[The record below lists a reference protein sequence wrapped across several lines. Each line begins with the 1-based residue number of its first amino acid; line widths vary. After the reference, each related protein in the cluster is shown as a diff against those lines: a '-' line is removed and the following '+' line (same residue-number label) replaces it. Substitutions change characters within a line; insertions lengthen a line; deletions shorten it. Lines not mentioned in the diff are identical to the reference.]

1 MKSLIKFNSKISV
14 IIPCFNHGLYINEA
28 INSVINQSYLN
39 WEIIVINDGSTDNE
53 TISILNSIVETE
65 KIKVLNTANNGLAS
79 ARNIGV
85 KYSSGEFILPLDAD
99 DKIGSEYLQKA
110 IDIISNN
117 SNIKI
122 VYSFAEYFGKKSGLI
137 NLPDYSFNQM
147 LRQNL
152 IFCTALFR
160 RTDFDKVN
168 GYNVNMLHGWEDW
181 DLWLSILNNGGD
193 VKRIPEVLFY
203 YRQHD
208 VSMLSSIDKS
218 IEKRLYLENKLIEN
232 HLNLYKSFFKEPL
245 SLLRRHDELLK
256 ERDSFERW
264 VNEFKSSPEY
274 RVGSLVLQPIRFFLK
289 LFRKNL

>member
-1 MKSLIKFNSKISV
+1 MKSLKKFNSKISV

-28 INSVINQSYLN
+28 INSVINQSYSN

-53 TISILNSIVETE
+53 TINILNSIVETE
-65 KIKVLNTANNGLAS
+65 KIKILNTANSGLAS

-99 DKIGSEYLQKA
+99 DKIGSEFLQKA

-122 VYSFAEYFGKKSGLI
+122 VFSFAEYFGKKSGLI
-137 NLPDYSFNQM
+137 NLPDYSFDQM

-168 GYNVNMLHGWEDW
+168 GYNVNMLYGWEDW
-181 DLWLSILNNGGD
+181 DLWLSILNNGGE

-218 IEKRLYLENKLIEN
+218 IEKRQYLENKLIEN

-256 ERDSFERW
+256 ERDSFDRW

-274 RVGSLVLQPIRFFLK
+274 RVGSLVLQPIRIFLK
-289 LFRKNL
+289 LFNKNL

>member
-1 MKSLIKFNSKISV
+1 LKSLKKFNSKISV

-28 INSVINQSYLN
+28 INSVINQSYSN

-53 TISILNSIVETE
+53 TINILNSIVETE
-65 KIKVLNTANNGLAS
+65 KIKILNTANSGLAS

-99 DKIGSEYLQKA
+99 DKIGSEFLQKA

-122 VYSFAEYFGKKSGLI
+122 VFSFAEYFGKKSGLI
-137 NLPDYSFNQM
+137 NLPDYSFDQM

-168 GYNVNMLHGWEDW
+168 GYNVNMLYGWEDW
-181 DLWLSILNNGGD
+181 DLWLSILNNGGE

-218 IEKRLYLENKLIEN
+218 IEKRQYLENKLIEN

-256 ERDSFERW
+256 ERDSFDRW

-274 RVGSLVLQPIRFFLK
+274 RVGSLVLQPIRIFLK
-289 LFRKNL
+289 LFNKNL